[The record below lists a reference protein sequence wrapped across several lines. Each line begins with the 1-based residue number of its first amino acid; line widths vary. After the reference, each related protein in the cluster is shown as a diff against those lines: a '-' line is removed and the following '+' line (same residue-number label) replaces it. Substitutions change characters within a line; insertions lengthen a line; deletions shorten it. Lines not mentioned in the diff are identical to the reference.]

1 MNDPVQFP
9 AGFSNPI
16 KVGDSTVY
24 EPTVEP
30 EPVPEPTPTPTPEPV
45 PTPTPIPTP
54 TPTPTPS
61 PNPNPSGM
69 MMPFTAPTNFPKTVL
84 REDFMQDA
92 PEGQFL
98 NVYGNKFT
106 AYPVPY
112 HDTRGTYRSAPL
124 DFGSYEPRIISVAD
138 SMMTMHFRD
147 SADGTRRLVCA
158 PIPYLDPTK
167 ALGKYGPA
175 SNCRVSIR
183 WRCRTPMPTR
193 KFAWLLW
200 PSVAGTSWPHDGE
213 IDFLEG
219 GLNGTST
226 AKTFMHRQDAT
237 QGDDQASRNSGVPI
251 ADGKWHTSTIEW
263 VAGVS
268 FKNWLDGQLQL
279 NETSRVPKHP
289 MRLVIQCETEP
300 INGSGTLQKV
310 DGKVDIDW
318 IVIESK

>member
-1 MNDPVQFP
+1 MNDPIQFP
-9 AGFSNPI
+9 VGFPNPI
-16 KVGDSTVY
+16 KVGETTVY

-30 EPVPEPTPTPTPEPV
+30 APLPVPDPV
-45 PTPTPIPTP
+45 PTPDPLPPPTP

-61 PNPNPSGM
+61 PTPVPPTNPNPSGM
-69 MMPFTAPTNFPKTVL
+69 MMPFTATTAFPKTIL
-84 REDFMQDA
+84 REDFMKDC

-98 NVYGNKFT
+98 TMYGDKFT

-112 HDTRGTYRSAPL
+112 HDTRGKYRTDAL
-124 DFGSYEPRIISVAD
+124 NFGSYDPKVISVKG

-147 SADGTRRLVCA
+147 EGTRRLVCA
-158 PIPYLDPTK
+158 PIPYLDPHKT
-167 ALGKYGPA
+167 LGKYGPA

-183 WRCRTPMPTR
+183 WRTDAMPTR

-213 IDFLEG
+213 IDFNEG
-219 GLNGTST
+219 DLTST
-226 AKTFMHRQDAT
+226 SKTFVHRQNAT
-237 QGDDQASRNSGVPI
+237 SGSDQASHNSGVPM
-251 ADGKWHTSTIEW
+251 AGKWHTTTIEW

-268 FKNWLDGQLQL
+268 FKNWLDGVVQL
-279 NETSRVPKHP
+279 NETDRVPSHP
-289 MRLVIQCETEP
+289 MRLVLQCETSP

-318 IVIESK
+318 LVIESK